1 VSADILKGRRVTSF
15 ASVKDDMVLAGADWT
30 DEPVVVDRKLVT
42 SRRPADLPF
51 FMKEV
56 IANIAK
62 D

>member
-1 VSADILKGRRVTSF
+1 
-15 ASVKDDMVLAGADWT
+15 MVLAGADWT